1 MRSSGIL
8 VAAAVLMAL
17 VPGAAQQR
25 DHTQSGAQTTD
36 PAKLADQELGRR
48 FTVKADE
55 LPAPNIGPRVAAR
68 PLTVPY
74 QGQTPRAAEGFT
86 VTAFATGLTH
96 PRRLLVLPNGDVIV
110 AEQRAGYL
118 TLLRDEDG
126 DGKADWVQRHAEG
139 FNGPYGLAW
148 RDDHVL
154 VADQDGIWKVPH
166 RLGALRA
173 GRGAVQRAVTE
184 VPPDQR
190 KPTSQQVGEEMITS
204 KGVFGIVQG
213 HSNRPLAI
221 DPRTAAL
228 FVGVG
233 SSGNI
238 GVEPE
243 VKASIQ
249 RFESSGSGQTTFASG
264 LRNPTGLAFHPET
277 GELYAVV
284 QERDGLGD
292 GLVPDFLTRVEKGA
306 FYGWPYAYVGQHP
319 QPGFAQLRPD
329 RVKATVAP
337 DLLFESHSSAMDV
350 LFHAGEQFPAGLRGS
365 AFVALKGS
373 WNRSEPT
380 GYKVVR
386 VPFKD
391 GRPEGYYENFIT
403 GFWVSGKSPAEV
415 WGRPAAL
422 AVTKAGALLI
432 ADDTG
437 GTIWHVSHTGAPRQS
452 GQPPAATTGTPR

>member
-1 MRSSGIL
+1 M
-8 VAAAVLMAL
+8 V
-17 VPGAAQQR
+17 GAALAPSLAQQMR
-25 DHTQSGAQTTD
+25 PKPSGAAFDPTTL
-36 PAKLADQELGRR
+36 PDQQLGHR
-48 FTVKADE
+48 FTVKAED
-55 LPAPNIGPRVAAR
+55 LPPPYKEPIASAR
-68 PLTVPY
+68 SLTLPY
-74 QGQTPRAAEGFT
+74 QDQTPRVPEGFT

-110 AEQRAGYL
+110 AEQRVGYL
-118 TLLRDEDG
+118 TLLRDG
-126 DGKADWVQRHAEG
+126 DGGGKAEWRERHAEG
-139 FNGPYGLAW
+139 FHGPYGLAW
-148 RDDHVL
+148 RDDSIL

-166 RLGALRA
+166 RLGGLRP
-173 GRGAVQRAVTE
+173 GRGPVETKAAE
-184 VPPDQR
+184 VPADQR
-190 KPTSQQVGEEMITS
+190 KPSPSLAGEEMITK

-213 HSNRPLAI
+213 HANRHLVLDAK
-221 DPRTAAL
+221 TGAM

-243 VKASIQ
+243 VKATIQ
-249 RFESSGSGQTTFASG
+249 RFEADGSGQTTFASG
-264 LRNPTGLAFHPET
+264 MRNPTALAFHPDT
-277 GELYAVV
+277 GELFAVV

-292 GLVPDFLTRVEKGA
+292 RLVPDYLTHVEKGA
-306 FYGWPYAYVGQHP
+306 FYGWPYSYIGAHP

-329 RVKATVAP
+329 KVEAAVAP
-337 DLLFESHSSAMDV
+337 DLLFAAHSSTLDIV
-350 LFHAGEQFPAGLRGS
+350 FYSGEQFPADYRGS

-391 GRPEGYYENFIT
+391 GRPVGYYENFMT
-403 GFWVSGKSPAEV
+403 GFWVSGRSPAEV

-422 AVTKAGALLI
+422 AVAKDGALLV

-437 GTIWHVSHTGAPRQS
+437 GTIWRISYSGPARQ
-452 GQPPAATTGTPR
+452 TGTPRDTTGTAPK